1 MNEFVAAL
9 ENATGMERWDIE
21 HVKGEERIELGRELM
36 AQGQMWQ
43 GVAKWQRME
52 RGMALPRMRSLPMT
66 SGPAG
71 AGAR

>member
-21 HVKGEERIELGRELM
+21 HVKGEERIKLGRELM

-43 GVAKWQRME
+43 GVAKL
-52 RGMALPRMRSLPMT
+52 ALAT
-66 SGPAG
+66 DGTGNDFATDEK
-71 AGAR
+71 ACQ